1 MPHSL
6 VLNWRS
12 DNGNTA
18 DSKSE
23 DGGSTPSAFAIFE
36 GIMSRLQVRG
46 RKEPRINTT
55 EIERALARASA
66 SDTSLRSDLGLLAI
80 PNYYNEYTYTAG
92 DLTKV
97 ETYATSAKTAKLYTK
112 DLTYTLGVLTS
123 IVTTDES
130 TSGTTTQTLS
140 YDGSGN
146 LTSIDIT

>member
-6 VLNWRS
+6 VLSRYS
-12 DNGNTA
+12 
-18 DSKSE
+18 
-23 DGGSTPSAFAIFE
+23 
-36 GIMSRLQVRG
+36 MSRLQVRG

-97 ETYATSAKTAKLYTK
+97 ETYATSAKTTKLYTK